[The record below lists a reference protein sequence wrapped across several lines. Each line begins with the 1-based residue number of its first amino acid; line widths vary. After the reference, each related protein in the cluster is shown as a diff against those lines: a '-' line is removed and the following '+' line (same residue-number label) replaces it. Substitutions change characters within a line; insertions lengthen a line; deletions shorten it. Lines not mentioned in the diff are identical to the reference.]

1 MTSARGLAGLL
12 ARRSGQ
18 LLSLAAVAFLVWL
31 AVEHRHAI
39 LTLLVD
45 PAALSALIG
54 LGVLYGLLLAS
65 WALPWRA
72 LLNAVS
78 DHPLPGRTALRA
90 HLTTQVAKYLPG
102 NVLHLA
108 GRHLQLS
115 AAGIGHRSLFIAIA
129 WEIAFMML
137 GVMLAGALLVLV
149 TGGLAFPGGEAAGSR
164 PIAGRPAIGL
174 CVAILS
180 VVVLMVMAHRR
191 VFGIPIPPSRVT
203 LYCAIVMTLIFL
215 GQGVVFV
222 VVAWAISGAYAP
234 ELAAVAVIAW
244 VAGFLTPGAPGG
256 LGVRELVIVGM
267 AASIVSEPVAI
278 ATATVFRG
286 ITIIG
291 DIVCLG
297 IGLTLNDTA
306 RRPGEDA
313 DATRTNPAVGE
324 RA

>member
-31 AVEHRHAI
+31 AVEHRDAI

-149 TGGLAFPGGEAAGSR
+149 TGGLAFPGSEAAGR
-164 PIAGRPAIGL
+164 MPIAGWPAIGL
-174 CVAILS
+174 CVAVLS

-222 VVAWAISGAYAP
+222 VAAWAISGAYAP
-234 ELAAVAVIAW
+234 E
-244 VAGFLTPGAPGG
+244 
-256 LGVRELVIVGM
+256 
-267 AASIVSEPVAI
+267 
-278 ATATVFRG
+278 
-286 ITIIG
+286 
-291 DIVCLG
+291 
-297 IGLTLNDTA
+297 
-306 RRPGEDA
+306 
-313 DATRTNPAVGE
+313 
-324 RA
+324 